1 MTNNSVIQLT
11 AANSKN
17 IEHFYNQILAVSK
30 QKPWVLVV
38 DMKLV
43 SMIDS
48 YGLRTILN
56 AVRRMRENGCELL
69 LWHVQP
75 MVMTIIELTN
85 LEKVFKFS
93 HDI

>member
-1 MTNNSVIQLT
+1 
-11 AANSKN
+11 
-17 IEHFYNQILAVSK
+17 
-30 QKPWVLVV
+30 
-38 DMKLV
+38 MKLV

-75 MVMTIIELTN
+75 MVVTIIELTN

-93 HDI
+93 HDV